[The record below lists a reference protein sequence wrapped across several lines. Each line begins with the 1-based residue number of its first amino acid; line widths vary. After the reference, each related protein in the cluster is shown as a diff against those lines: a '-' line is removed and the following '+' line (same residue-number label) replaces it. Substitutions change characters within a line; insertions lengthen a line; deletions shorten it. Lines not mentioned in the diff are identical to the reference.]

1 MGNVHSFRVL
11 ALFGNAR
18 EDSTVLGPL
27 MGARFR
33 KSYDDSK
40 SIVCLGSN
48 HVDREFFWN
57 SSTHDHRCFIYI
69 SAHHLVIYLG
79 GYFVIN
85 VQKFV
90 KIMNATQ
97 GALMVAS
104 TMQMVLGSIGGWRH
118 VVSIFL
124 IRRGDQHIFILDR
137 FTVIFSIL
145 VVWTY
150 AHILT
155 RARAYKRSHTCRTDS
170 AEIIGGAL
178 WG

>member
-118 VVSIFL
+118 VVRFLSPLSTILLVSLSDFGLYRFGFSMYSLIFTTYV
-124 IRRGDQHIFILDR
+124 FIHL
-137 FTVIFSIL
+137 
-145 VVWTY
+145 
-150 AHILT
+150 
-155 RARAYKRSHTCRTDS
+155 
-170 AEIIGGAL
+170 
-178 WG
+178 